1 MATWL
6 ESGAIGLHELASG
19 DVAGVVVGGAAAAGA
34 AFAAVVAA
42 RDDDDW

>member
-19 DVAGVVVGGAAAAGA
+19 DVAVAVVGGAAAGA

>member
-19 DVAGVVVGGAAAAGA
+19 DVAVVALVGGAAVGA